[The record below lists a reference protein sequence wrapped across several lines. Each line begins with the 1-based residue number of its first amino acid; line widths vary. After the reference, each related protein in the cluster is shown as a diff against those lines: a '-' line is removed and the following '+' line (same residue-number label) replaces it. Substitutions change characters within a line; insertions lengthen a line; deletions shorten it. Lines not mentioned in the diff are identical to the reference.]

1 MSGGACAV
9 IIGDGEQVKALAQ
22 QTVNLW
28 TLEMQRKVS
37 WTPEQRARFHSDLRR
52 ARSILERALT
62 ELTDAAGP
70 PHDLIDSQG

>member
-9 IIGDGEQVKALAQ
+9 VIGDGEQLKALAQ

-37 WTPEQRARFHSDLRR
+37 WTAPQRARFHADLKR
-52 ARSILERALT
+52 AHGILAGALT
-62 ELTDAAGP
+62 ELMEAAGP
-70 PHDLIDSQG
+70 PHDLPNG